1 MWRVN
6 HNGHSVSCRVWRDG
20 QLLAETV
27 HKDEII
33 EALNDP
39 SRLVWLDVVDA
50 TPEALG
56 PLIDALR
63 LPPTEIEDAFA
74 PHERPKVSR
83 HGDHLFFTTYATELT
98 GHLRDVTSDRL
109 RTHRISGFVL
119 PSALVTIR
127 RSDFDID
134 PVLRAWDDNSDLLK
148 AGPRALVHGLMDTV
162 VDSHFDTI
170 QTLDDDIEG
179 LEDVLFEENRTGRTF
194 LRQVYSLRKDLV
206 ALRRVVLPMREVVN
220 GLLRHGGRTNTEL
233 DSWYEDLYDHILRA
247 AEWTE
252 SLRDMVTSVFE
263 TNLSLQDARLNTT
276 MRKLAA
282 WAAIIAVPTAI
293 TGWFG
298 QNVPYPGFQKEFGL
312 WVSIVTI
319 VLGSLAM
326 WWSFRRRRWL

>member
-1 MWRVN
+1 MN
-6 HNGHSVSCRVWRDG
+6 HNESPVSCRVWRDG
-20 QLLAETV
+20 ALVAETV
-27 HKDEII
+27 RKDEII
-33 EALNDP
+33 DALNDP
-39 SRLVWLDVVDA
+39 DRLVWLDVVDA
-50 TPEALG
+50 KPDALG
-56 PLIDALR
+56 SLIDALR
-63 LPPTEIEDAFA
+63 LPDTEIEDAFA

-83 HGDHLFFTTYATELT
+83 HGDHLFFTTYATELA
-98 GHLRDVTSDRL
+98 GRLADLEGDRL

-127 RSDFDID
+127 SSDFDIE
-134 PVLRAWDDNSDLLK
+134 PVLRAWDENSDLLK
-148 AGPRALVHGLMDTV
+148 AGPRALVHGLMDTI
-162 VDSHFDTI
+162 VDGHFATI
-170 QTLDDDIEG
+170 QTLDDDIED
-179 LEDVLFEENRTGRTF
+179 LEDVLFEENGTGRGF
-194 LRQVYSLRKDLV
+194 QQQVYSLRKELV

-263 TNLSLQDARLNTT
+263 TNLSLQDSRLNTT

-312 WVSIVTI
+312 WVSVVTI